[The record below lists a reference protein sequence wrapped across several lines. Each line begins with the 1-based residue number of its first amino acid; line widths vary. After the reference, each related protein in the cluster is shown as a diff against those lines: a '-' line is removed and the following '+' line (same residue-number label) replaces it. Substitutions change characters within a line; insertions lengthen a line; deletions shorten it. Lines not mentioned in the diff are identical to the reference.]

1 MAAHALKR
9 TNAKFLLEVIENTD
23 GPLEGVRSPSEAL
36 ALEQRAAGYGRK
48 AKSSLLS
55 DLVNKVLLA
64 HLFIDILSSVASVL
78 QWHS

>member
-1 MAAHALKR
+1 MYFFPIPIPP
-9 TNAKFLLEVIENTD
+9 KFHPHEL
-23 GPLEGVRSPSEAL
+23 LEGVRSPSEAL

-55 DLVNKVLLA
+55 VLVNKVLLA
-64 HLFIDILSSVASVL
+64 HLFIDILSSVASEL